1 MKVYV
6 INVPAHT
13 ERLAGFQAAYP
24 AGLPEPIVYPART
37 GAEVEV
43 PAWWKGTAN
52 AWALVQNVKGILSQ
66 EHSEPVMI
74 CEDDCAF
81 YSDFVNALETF
92 MANVPQD
99 WDMLFPGGRHEDLCN
114 AYPIKVNDH
123 VLKCRYTPG
132 NFCVIFK
139 PDSIQKILAILNSEN
154 WPCRHV
160 HDDLFALAQWSGQL
174 KAYAPLR
181 FIAGQRG
188 GVSSSLR
195 DWTWHQ
201 TTFFNEF
208 KYFDPENEVFLP
220 AGALYDAEAEEEEE
234 EA

>member
-6 INVPAHT
+6 INVPSHT
-13 ERLAGFQAAYP
+13 DRLQGFQAAYP
-24 AGLPEPIVYPART
+24 AGLPEPIVYAAKT
-37 GAEVEV
+37 GEEVEV

-52 AWALVQNVKGILSQ
+52 AWALVQNLKAILNQ
-66 EHSEPVMI
+66 GHSEPVMI

-81 YSDFVNALETF
+81 YSDFANALADFT
-92 MANVPQD
+92 ANVPN
-99 WDMLFPGGRHEDLCN
+99 WDILFPGGRHEDLLY
-114 AYPIKVNDH
+114 AYPVKVNDH

-132 NFCVIFK
+132 NFCIIVN
-139 PDSIQKILAILNSEN
+139 PASIQKILSILDSER

-160 HDDLFALAQWSGQL
+160 HDDLLALAQWSGQI

-188 GVSSSLR
+188 GVPSTLK
-195 DWTWHQ
+195 DWTFRQ

-208 KYFDPENEVFLP
+208 QYFDPENQVFLP

>member
-6 INVPAHT
+6 INVPSHT
-13 ERLAGFQAAYP
+13 DRLQGFQAAYP
-24 AGLPEPIVYPART
+24 AGLPEPIVYAAKT
-37 GAEVEV
+37 GEEVEV

-52 AWALVQNVKGILSQ
+52 AWALVQNLKAILSQ
-66 EHSEPVMI
+66 GHSEPVMI

-81 YSDFVNALETF
+81 YSDFANALADFT
-92 MANVPQD
+92 ANVLND
-99 WDMLFPGGRHEDLCN
+99 WDILFAGGRHEDLLY
-114 AYPIKVNDH
+114 AYPVKVNDH

-132 NFCVIFK
+132 NFCIIVN
-139 PDSIQKILAILNSEN
+139 PASIQKILSILDSER

-160 HDDLFALAQWSGQL
+160 HDDLLALAQWSGQI

-188 GVSSSLR
+188 GVPSTLK
-195 DWTWHQ
+195 DWTFRQ

-208 KYFDPENEVFLP
+208 KYFDPENGVFLP